1 MTIKH
6 KKKKKHF
13 EKDYQIENRRL
24 NKLCQ
29 KKKKRNLCY
38 CHWRKRNIRYDINY
52 NNLQEYGYQNN
63 QAEKYDLSNYLAPMD
78 KELTTVGYKAG

>member
-1 MTIKH
+1 MKRIIKLKTEDLINFA
-6 KKKKKHF
+6 KKKK
-13 EKDYQIENRRL
+13 E
-24 NKLCQ
+24 
-29 KKKKRNLCY
+29 RNLCY